1 MGHGDDARHADAA
14 VPSTQGQ
21 GQTVGRPAAHA
32 VALHAKARRLS
43 PEAAAAQ
50 KWSSG
55 SGPEE
60 EETAEQV
67 HVLCNLVS
75 SPLQQRLSVP
85 PPII

>member
-32 VALHAKARRLS
+32 VALHAQARRLS
-43 PEAAAAQ
+43 PAQ

-67 HVLCNLVS
+67 HVLCHLVS